1 MRSLP
6 LAAVMLG
13 ALAAGASAQTTTPER
28 TRFAATS
35 SHSDV
40 VAFLDSLALR
50 GAGIRLGLLGTSAQ
64 GRPIPYVIAARP
76 MVDGPSEAHRS
87 GKPIIYLQG
96 NIHGG
101 EVEGK
106 EAAQMLLRDLT
117 LGPLRPLL
125 DSVILVVVPIYNTD
139 GNDAFGPGARQ
150 RAGQNG
156 PDTVGLR
163 PNGQGL
169 DLNRDYIK
177 QEAPETRG
185 AAALLEAWDPDLLI
199 DLHTTNGSYHG
210 YVLTYAPGLNPNSSP
225 ANDWVRDRLLPE
237 VRTRM
242 RTRHR
247 QEVFD
252 YGNFRNQNPDS
263 LTQGWWTYDARPR
276 FGVNWMGMRGR
287 MAILSEAYSND
298 DLATRISAS
307 YNFVTEILRFV
318 AAERATVKRLVAA
331 GSAQRPDSV
340 GLRSD
345 FAPPRMLPVIAELTR
360 AGTEGGGG
368 FARRQRTG
376 EFRTITMPVADRFVA
391 TRKAAIPAAYLLPPQ
406 HEHLVAALR
415 RHGVI
420 VSQVRSAWR
429 GEGEAF
435 RVDSLVV
442 APGVFEGHRNVT
454 AEGRW
459 LPREVSATAGWYLVS
474 TDQRLGVLAA
484 YLLEPASEDGF
495 VTWNFLDR
503 DMRRGADAPVLRVRR
518 LPPVLTRLVP

>member
-1 MRSLP
+1 MRRCLHAG
-6 LAAVMLG
+6 LLLG
-13 ALAAGASAQTTTPER
+13 AWATAAAAQTTMPER
-28 TRFAATS
+28 TRFSVTS
-35 SHSDV
+35 SHAEV
-40 VAFLDSLALR
+40 TAFLDSLVMR
-50 GAGIRLGLLGTSAQ
+50 GAGIRLGVMGTSPQ
-64 GRPIPYVIAARP
+64 GRPIPYAIAARP

-117 LGPLRPLL
+117 LGSLRPLL
-125 DSVILVVVPIYNTD
+125 DSVVLLVVPIYNGD

-150 RAGQNG
+150 RGGQNG
-156 PDTVGLR
+156 PDTVGQR
-163 PNGQGL
+163 ANGQGL

-177 QEAPETRG
+177 QEAPETRA

-210 YVLTYAPGLNPNSSP
+210 YALTYAPGLNPNSSP

-242 RTRHR
+242 RARHQ

-252 YGNFRNQNPDS
+252 YGNFRNQHPDS
-263 LTQGWWTYDARPR
+263 LAQGWWTYDARPR

-298 DLATRISAS
+298 PFATRISAS
-307 YNFVTEILRFV
+307 YNFVTEILRLV

-376 EFRTITMPVADRFVA
+376 EFRTITMPVADRFMA
-391 TRKAAIPAAYLLPPQ
+391 TRREAIPAGYLLPPQ

-415 RHGVI
+415 RHGIV
-420 VSQVRSAWR
+420 VSQLRGAWR
-429 GEGEAF
+429 GAGEAF
-435 RVDSLVV
+435 RVDSLTV
-442 APGVFEGHRNVT
+442 AQGVFEGHRNVT
-454 AEGRW
+454 VEGRW
-459 LPREVSATAGWYLVS
+459 LPRDLSVLAGWYLVA

-503 DMRRGADAPVLRVRR
+503 DVRRGADAPVLRVRR
-518 LPPVLTRLVP
+518 LPEAMVRLVP